1 MQYAF
6 GEFELDPGLR
16 TLRRRGEEVEIQEKA
31 LDVLVYMIEHR
42 GGFVSHDELLDAL
55 WPGVSVTPAAL
66 SQSVHKAR
74 IAVGDDGEHQT
85 VLRTEHGQELI
96 VECRAD
102 EQLPQPGTVVDVGWA
117 PERAV
122 VLED

>member
-1 MQYAF
+1 MHYAF

-16 TLRRRGEEVEIQEKA
+16 TLRRRGVEVDIQVKA
-31 LDVLVYMIEHR
+31 LDVLVYLIEHR
-42 GGFVSHDELLDAL
+42 AGFVSSEELLDAL

-85 VLRTEHGQELI
+85 VLRTRHGQGFRFVAE
-96 VECRAD
+96 VSVDRSAAAD
-102 EQLPQPGTVVDVGWA
+102 VPPGGRFGR
-117 PERAV
+117 P
-122 VLED
+122 

>member
-1 MQYAF
+1 MHYAF
-6 GEFELDPGLR
+6 GEFELDTGLR
-16 TLRRRGEEVEIQEKA
+16 TLRRRGVEVDIQEKA

-74 IAVGDDGEHQT
+74 VAVGNDGKPRRCCAPARGGESRIEHVEGMT
-85 VLRTEHGQELI
+85 VSSTA
-96 VECRAD
+96 VEYMM
-102 EQLPQPGTVVDVGWA
+102 A
-117 PERAV
+117 PLGRECD
-122 VLED
+122 L